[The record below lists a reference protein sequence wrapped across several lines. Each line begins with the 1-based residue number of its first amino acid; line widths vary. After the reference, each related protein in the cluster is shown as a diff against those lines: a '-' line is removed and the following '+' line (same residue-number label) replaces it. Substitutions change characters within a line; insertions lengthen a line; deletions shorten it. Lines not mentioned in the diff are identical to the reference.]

1 MRKSNRPHTY
11 MNQAQILVVDDEP
24 DIRELV
30 REILED
36 EGYEVAVAENGE
48 AARKSFAR
56 LSPDLV
62 LLDIWMPDVD
72 GITLLKEW
80 SSGGGL
86 DCPVVI
92 MSGHGSVETAVE
104 ATRLGAHDFVQK
116 PISLARL
123 LSIVSQ
129 ALDAGRKNRKTP
141 APPLPATSEPIG
153 SSALMQVL
161 RGKAEQAAQHDLP
174 VLITGEKGSGR
185 ENLARFIH
193 GQSKREG
200 GFITMDH
207 SELTGENIRSYLLGG
222 ENTGSGEGAAGL
234 FGRARGGTLFIS
246 ELQDLPAE
254 ALKIIDQVLEAGH
267 IANDNAGGEQNQ
279 DCRMIVSA
287 GANILDHARNDD
299 RLQQLYY
306 RLNVLPL
313 QHPSLRERPDDVP
326 ELVRFYAETFPNQD
340 NLPYRPYSVA
350 AQNRLRNHNWPGNIR
365 ELRNLVQGLL
375 VLGGESEVSVAEVE
389 EALQQNPS
397 EPISNPAAHPP
408 FFDLPLREAREQFE
422 REYLV
427 YKLKEAGGSVGK
439 LAESVGMERTHLYR
453 KLRALGVDPK
463 TATTSGG
470 AGK

>member
-1 MRKSNRPHTY
+1 MT
-11 MNQAQILVVDDEP
+11 QAHILVVDDEP

-48 AARKSFAR
+48 AARTKFACHT
-56 LSPDLV
+56 PDLV

-86 DCPVVI
+86 ECPVVV
-92 MSGHGSVETAVE
+92 MSGHGSVETAIE

-123 LSIVSQ
+123 LSVVSQ
-129 ALDAGRKNRKTP
+129 ALDSGRKTGKP
-141 APPLPATSEPIG
+141 SAAPLPASSEPIG

-161 RGKAEQAAQHDLP
+161 RNKAEQAALHDLP
-174 VLITGEKGSGR
+174 VLITGEKGCGR
-185 ENLARFIH
+185 ENMARFIH

-200 GFITMDH
+200 EFITMDH
-207 SELTGENIRSYLLGG
+207 CELTAGNIHNYLLGS
-222 ENTGSGEGAAGL
+222 ERADNADSTDGL
-234 FGRARGGTLFIS
+234 FGRASGGTLFIP

-254 ALKIIDQVLEAGH
+254 ALKVIDQVLEAGH
-267 IANDNAGGEQNQ
+267 IANGNGSDDQKL
-279 DCRMIVSA
+279 DCRLVVSA
-287 GANILDHARNDD
+287 GVDVLDHARNDD

-313 QHPSLRERPDDVP
+313 QIPPLRERPDDVP
-326 ELVRFYAETFPNQD
+326 ELVRFYAETFPNQE
-340 NLPYRPYSVA
+340 NLPYRSFSVA
-350 AQNRLRNHNWPGNIR
+350 AQNRLRNHSWPGNMR
-365 ELRNLVQGLL
+365 ELRNLVQRML
-375 VLGGESEVSVAEVE
+375 VLGGEGEVSAAEVE
-389 EALQQNPS
+389 DALQQNPTERS
-397 EPISNPAAHPP
+397 SSSPDHPP
-408 FFDLPLREAREQFE
+408 FFNLPLREAREQFE

-463 TATTSGG
+463 TAMASGRG
-470 AGK
+470 SE

>member
-1 MRKSNRPHTY
+1 MT
-11 MNQAQILVVDDEP
+11 QAHILVVDDEP

-48 AARKSFAR
+48 AARTRFAR
-56 LSPDLV
+56 QTPDLV

-86 DCPVVI
+86 DCPVVV
-92 MSGHGSVETAVE
+92 MSGHGSVETAIE

-129 ALDAGRKNRKTP
+129 ALNAGRKTGKPP
-141 APPLPATSEPIG
+141 AATLPASSEPIG

-161 RGKAEQAAQHDLP
+161 RNKAEQAALHDLP
-174 VLITGEKGSGR
+174 VLITGEMGCGR

-200 GFITMDH
+200 EFIAMDH
-207 SELTGENIRSYLLGG
+207 CELAAGNIHNYLLGS
-222 ENTGSGEGAAGL
+222 ERADNADSTEGL
-234 FGRARGGTLFIS
+234 FGRASGGTLFIP

-254 ALKIIDQVLEAGH
+254 ALKVIDQVLEAGH
-267 IANDNAGGEQNQ
+267 IANGNGSDDQKL
-279 DCRMIVSA
+279 DCRLVVSA
-287 GANILDHARNDD
+287 GVDVLDHARNDD

-313 QHPSLRERPDDVP
+313 QIPPLRERPDDVP
-326 ELVRFYAETFPNQD
+326 ELVRFYAETFPNQE
-340 NLPYRPYSVA
+340 NLPYRSFSVA
-350 AQNRLRNHNWPGNIR
+350 AQNRLRNHSWPGNIR
-365 ELRNLVQGLL
+365 ELRNLIQRML
-375 VLGGESEVSVAEVE
+375 VLGDEGEVSAAEVE
-389 EALQQNPS
+389 DALQQNPAERS
-397 EPISNPAAHPP
+397 SSSPDHPP
-408 FFDLPLREAREQFE
+408 FFNLPLREAREQFE

-463 TATTSGG
+463 TAIASGRG
-470 AGK
+470 RE

>member
-1 MRKSNRPHTY
+1 MT
-11 MNQAQILVVDDEP
+11 QAQILIVDDEP

-48 AARKSFAR
+48 TARASFAHNT
-56 LSPDLV
+56 PDLV

-86 DCPVVI
+86 ECPVVV
-92 MSGHGSVETAVE
+92 MSGHGSVETAIE

-129 ALDAGRKNRKTP
+129 ALEAGRKTAKP
-141 APPLPATSEPIG
+141 AAPVEQASKEPIG

-174 VLITGEKGSGR
+174 ILITGEKGSGR

-193 GQSKREG
+193 GLSKREG
-200 GFITMDH
+200 KLFTMDH
-207 SELTGENIRSYLLGG
+207 CELTAGNIHAYLLGG
-222 ENTGSGEGAAGL
+222 AHSNDADSLEGL
-234 FGRARGGTLFIS
+234 FGRARGGTLFIP

-267 IANDNAGGEQNQ
+267 IANDNGNGELKL
-279 DCRMIVSA
+279 DCRLIVSA
-287 GANILDHARNDD
+287 GVNVLDHAQNDD

-313 QHPSLRERPDDVP
+313 QLPPLRERPEDVP
-326 ELVRFYAETFPNQD
+326 ELVRFHAESFPNQE
-340 NLPYRPYSVA
+340 NLPYRSFSVG
-350 AQNRLRNHNWPGNIR
+350 AQNRLRNHSWPGNIR
-365 ELRNLVQGLL
+365 ELRNLVQRLL
-375 VLGGESEVSVAEVE
+375 VLGGDSEVSIAEVE
-389 EALQQNPS
+389 EALQQNQS
-397 EPISNPAAHPP
+397 EVISSPADHPP

-463 TATTSGG
+463 TATATGG
-470 AGK
+470 IKK